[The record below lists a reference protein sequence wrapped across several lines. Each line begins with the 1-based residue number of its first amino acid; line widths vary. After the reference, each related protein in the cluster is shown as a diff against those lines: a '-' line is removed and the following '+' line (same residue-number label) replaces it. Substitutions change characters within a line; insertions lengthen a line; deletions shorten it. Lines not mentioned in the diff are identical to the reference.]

1 VGSDKNTEIDNQE
14 RNWNSPHSGT
24 YLSTSGAGC
33 LMIPINNNYVN
44 SLNNDSLQ
52 QQCIDQS
59 QIDGE
64 VSFL

>member
-1 VGSDKNTEIDNQE
+1 
-14 RNWNSPHSGT
+14 
-24 YLSTSGAGC
+24 
-33 LMIPINNNYVN
+33 MIPINNNYVN